1 MKRECETC
9 IKIKTPYCPT
19 SIDCMS
25 TDDMPYYQNRIML
38 LEENQKLKEAIDK
51 IMNILENDYLY
62 NDGDFES
69 RKFQNDIL
77 SVLSEVNSKFG
88 RL

>member
-1 MKRECETC
+1 MDNRNIEEVRENETKLINKMK
-9 IKIKTPYCPT
+9 
-19 SIDCMS
+19 
-25 TDDMPYYQNRIML
+25 QL
-38 LEENQKLKEAIDK
+38 QQENQKYKEAIDK

-77 SVLSEVNSKFG
+77 SVLSEVTSKFG